1 METSKYQRL
10 IIDGN
15 NFMYRAY
22 HTQGPP
28 IIANGI
34 NTVPIYRFLTMLKSI
49 VNRFKPDEVIL
60 TWDKRVAPAVPVP
73 VKNEEPKAANPEPK
87 SNFRKELVPYKEQRT
102 NVEEHTIIHDYIAHI
117 QKFTDALG
125 IETIYPCVFEADDVI
140 AFLTTIDE
148 KKNII
153 ISSDKDLLQLV
164 SEKTDIYL
172 PTKKVV
178 VTPEN
183 FEEVIGVKLETY
195 LNYKAIL
202 GDISDNIPGLE
213 RYGPVKAKKLAE
225 AMYNNGEYTLTEE
238 QQKDLNRNL
247 MLMNLHYM
255 NDDLIAERAI
265 YREQFEN
272 NKIDFNSS
280 NFRAVCYTYGLHL
293 FIREV
298 GSWRTLFDHRADY
311 TEIDLLSMI
320 SM

>member
-1 METSKYQRL
+1 
-10 IIDGN
+10 
-15 NFMYRAY
+15 MYRAY

-28 IIANGI
+28 VICNGV
-34 NTVPIYRFLTMLKSI
+34 NTVPIYRFLTMLKST
-49 VNRFKPDEVIL
+49 VSRFKPEEVVL
-60 TWDKRVAPAVPVP
+60 TWDKRITSA
-73 VKNEEPKAANPEPK
+73 KPETQPDPK
-87 SNFRKELVPYKEQRT
+87 SNFRRELVQYKEQRT
-102 NVEEHTIIHDYIAHI
+102 NEEEHTIIHDYIAHI

-164 SEKTDIYL
+164 SDKTHLYL
-172 PTKKVV
+172 PSKKTT
-178 VTPEN
+178 VTPLN
-183 FEEVIGVKLETY
+183 FEEVVGVKLECF

-202 GDISDNIPGLE
+202 GDISDNIPGIE

-225 AMYNNGEYTLTEE
+225 AMLNQTEYTLTDE
-238 QQKDLNRNL
+238 QTDVLNRNL

-255 NDDLIAERAI
+255 NDDLIAERVI
-265 YREQFEN
+265 YRDQFEN
-272 NKIDFNSS
+272 NKISFNAS
-280 NFRAVCYTYGLHL
+280 NFRSACYAYGLHT

-298 GSWRTLFDHRADY
+298 GSWRTLFDHSDDY